1 MKDKYKQN
9 EQPAGP
15 TISKTANAKEM
26 RASSKGSGSKAQGQ
40 QRGNAEDEKK
50 YEVGIVEIASN
61 LSDLSGSTGD
71 AESEPGGVK
80 QLSTKNADAKEFE
93 ILIQA
98 KHAEA
103 CKAMGVRNVSDNSYV
118 FDASDTLV
126 IVSISSPKNFAF
138 SLFRLYRMVYIPL
151 LLKYLNLSYQI
162 SWPDLVESTSE

>member
-1 MKDKYKQN
+1 MKDKYKQS

-15 TISKTANAKEM
+15 TISKTANANET
-26 RASSKGSGSKAQGQ
+26 RASSKGSGSKVQGQ
-40 QRGNAEDEKK
+40 QRDNAEDEKK

-71 AESEPGGVK
+71 AESQQPGGVK

-103 CKAMGVRNVSDNSYV
+103 CKAMGVR
-118 FDASDTLV
+118 
-126 IVSISSPKNFAF
+126 IVSA
-138 SLFRLYRMVYIPL
+138 
-151 LLKYLNLSYQI
+151 
-162 SWPDLVESTSE
+162 